1 MGTVEFTGLEMI
13 KNMALGQAVTHA
25 SAIPY
30 ECNKDDIIIN
40 TISTSSGGISGSS
53 AGRVPTH
60 THYPL
65 SQTISE

>member
-30 ECNKDDIIIN
+30 ECNKDDITIN
-40 TISTSSGGISGSS
+40 TISTSSGGSS
-53 AGRVPTH
+53 AGRVPLPPTP
-60 THYPL
+60 TTP
-65 SQTISE
+65 SVKQSVSE